1 MPIPM
6 PTRIPR
12 LKTALTHSRFF
23 FLEKRDQISAQNQ
36 NLGIGIAIGI
46 AVDEETVAFGH
57 EKLDGRSD

>member
-1 MPIPM
+1 M

-23 FLEKRDQISAQNQ
+23 FLEKRDQISAKNQ
-36 NLGIGIAIGI
+36 NLGIGI